1 MYENVLSFFASNV
14 TIYKYTFYMKDGDT
28 LMRKKNK
35 KTLAAILIGILCM
48 AMLAGCGRKKTDEQK
63 NEGTQDTQIPAT
75 AGNATQTDA
84 LPMDADG
91 FYITNDYVKTL
102 GETINVRVSPS
113 TDADIYK
120 LVPGGEILNRTGYN
134 EEWTRVQ
141 LDGASFYVYSEYVIQ
156 TEPPEGTLPDA
167 TTEETKKESTASL
180 TDAEKVKKIV
190 MIDPANQAVV
200 NAEQVEIGPDTDVTK
215 QGASTGNVGTTLGT
229 RESELNLTYAKLL
242 QTELES
248 RGYQV
253 LLTRDT
259 DEINLSNKDRAE
271 LSNDSEAT
279 VFVRIQMNFSENSS
293 LTGVMAVCM
302 PEDSTFNGNLHN
314 DSYRLATWLIQ
325 GVLDKTAC
333 TNQGIYET
341 DQMTAINWSRKPV
354 ALIKLG
360 YLSNADEEAKL
371 VDPDYQKELVSGLAD
386 GLDAYY
392 GY

>member
-1 MYENVLSFFASNV
+1 
-14 TIYKYTFYMKDGDT
+14 
-28 LMRKKNK
+28 MRKKNK

-242 QTELES
+242 QKELES

-371 VDPDYQKELVSGLAD
+371 VDPDYQKEIVSGLAD